1 MRRPEAMLVA
11 QAYSLQAIF
20 VQLARKA
27 SQQEYMKNYETFLRL
42 ALNAQSQC
50 RTSLESLAMLK
61 NPGVVFA
68 KQANI
73 AHGPQQVN
81 NGVAPPVAA
90 DPPRAGNSIS
100 ERNELLEVSRGERMD
115 TGAAGEAG
123 GVDSD
128 VAAVEASNRT
138 KDRER

>member
-42 ALNAQSQC
+42 ALKAQSQC
-50 RTSLESLAMLK
+50 RASLETLAMLK

-81 NGVAPPVAA
+81 NGVAPPAA
-90 DPPRAGNSIS
+90 VEPSRAGNSVS
-100 ERNELLEVSRGERMD
+100 ERNELLEVPSGERMD
-115 TGAAGEAG
+115 AGTASAASGT
-123 GVDSD
+123 DSD
-128 VAAVEASNRT
+128 MATLEVGDRAAHE
-138 KDRER
+138 